1 MFSEHAPM
9 ASPEELNPNP
19 NKREGNTKPAND
31 FTKEDIRI
39 IEDDRN
45 TLVANVHNASR
56 PIMDQLL
63 RKNKLSKVDVAR
75 AEAAAINEELRK
87 IEEGVTRINEDLK
100 QLENQNATE
109 QTEAANSVTILKL
122 KTELETLSARKR
134 AIKSELEIFEP

>member
-1 MFSEHAPM
+1 M